1 MCEALRELM
10 NDEIEEEKRI
20 AVEEATKEIKQVAEE
35 AEKAAEEAEKAAE
48 IKVAKAER
56 EVKKTA
62 KETVL
67 TNIRS
72 LTRTSRNQ
80 NAQEIASKR
89 LIKSAVQRN
98 HICRGTAECIGG
110 TQK

>member
-20 AVEEATKEIKQVAEE
+20 AVEEATKEIKQVA
-35 AEKAAEEAEKAAE
+35 KEAEKAAE

-72 LTRTSRNQ
+72 LMENM
-80 NAQEIASKR
+80 EW
-89 LIKSAVQRN
+89 
-98 HICRGTAECIGG
+98 TAEKAMTALNIPAAEHADYAAGLK
-110 TQK
+110 TLR

>member
-80 NAQEIASKR
+80 NFAKMCKIS
-89 LIKSAVQRN
+89 LLSA
-98 HICRGTAECIGG
+98 
-110 TQK
+110 

>member
-10 NDEIEEEKRI
+10 NDEIEEEQRI
-20 AVEEATKEIKQVAEE
+20 AGEEA
-35 AEKAAEEAEKAAE
+35 

-80 NAQEIASKR
+80 NFAKMCKIS
-89 LIKSAVQRN
+89 LLSA
-98 HICRGTAECIGG
+98 
-110 TQK
+110 

>member
-20 AVEEATKEIKQVAEE
+20 AVEEATKEIKQVAKE

-67 TNIRS
+67 TNIQKPNGKHGVD
-72 LTRTSRNQ
+72 SRKGYDGT
-80 NAQEIASKR
+80 EYTC
-89 LIKSAVQRN
+89 
-98 HICRGTAECIGG
+98 CRAR
-110 TQK
+110 